1 GSKISFDHTTSCTGT
16 PTIIT
21 RRVSDGATTDVIA
34 TAEGAIEPTVHP
46 AVPAPRPV
54 EGLRAVA
61 GAAKVTV
68 RWTKPIAAASMT
80 PLRII
85 VRRSR
90 PGGAAPASPTQGVA
104 VYNGTGTSA
113 TANGLTNGKTYTFAV
128 FVVDKLGHAAP
139 VESRKATPHT

>member
-1 GSKISFDHTTSCTGT
+1 VVAKGSDDHAPGCAAR
-16 PTIIT
+16 PRVVA
-21 RRVSDGATTDVIA
+21 RRVADGATADGMA
-34 TAEGAIEPTVHP
+34 KAEGALELTVHA
-46 AVPAPRPV
+46 AVPAPRAV

-61 GAAKVTV
+61 RAAKVTL
-68 RWTKPIAAASMT
+68 RWTKPVAPASMT

-113 TANGLTNGKTYTFAV
+113 TANGLSNGKTYAFAV
-128 FVVDKLGHAAP
+128 FLVDKLGHAPPAD
-139 VESRKATPHT
+139 S